1 MAKFSYNVSVRI
13 VRQEI
18 FEENSHDYIVHTFY
32 SILNSCPNVM
42 DLYIRTKII
51 VSFTISTF
59 PSEIL
64 FVSFKYHG
72 IISSSVHS
80 ILMHEH
86 RIKKKPNIMFRRT
99 LYLVLPIRV
108 TTK

>member
-1 MAKFSYNVSVRI
+1 
-13 VRQEI
+13 
-18 FEENSHDYIVHTFY
+18 
-32 SILNSCPNVM
+32 M

-51 VSFTISTF
+51 VSFTISIF

-80 ILMHEH
+80 ILVHEH
-86 RIKKKPNIMFRRT
+86 RIKKKTQYHVQKIFILSPSNKSNNQIKTIKF
-99 LYLVLPIRV
+99 II
-108 TTK
+108 